1 MGDVAQVKEKANE
14 DAANE
19 LRLRLGHFQVLFI
32 LFPLLTLSKRKI
44 RNVWL
49 HLKLESY
56 KYFYLEQILQIYQT
70 RGTNKGENLAGV

>member
-44 RNVWL
+44 RNV
-49 HLKLESY
+49 
-56 KYFYLEQILQIYQT
+56 
-70 RGTNKGENLAGV
+70 